1 MNDLIS
7 QLFDI
12 ATNEE
17 FSPDQR
23 RMLMR
28 IALNEFSDGN
38 DPIGSID
45 GPSLNELEPY
55 GVSKQQYIH
64 ALNKGMEAVLK
75 IGGTPH
81 TAKIAVDTARNYA
94 IVIHVLGSN
103 GTDDC
108 IATIAVEPEPS
119 PSSFVLDAA
128 LGRHLTKDRLADG
141 TLRLGLAAHLPPSE

>member
-45 GPSLNELEPY
+45 GP
-55 GVSKQQYIH
+55 
-64 ALNKGMEAVLK
+64 
-75 IGGTPH
+75 
-81 TAKIAVDTARNYA
+81 
-94 IVIHVLGSN
+94 IHVLGSN